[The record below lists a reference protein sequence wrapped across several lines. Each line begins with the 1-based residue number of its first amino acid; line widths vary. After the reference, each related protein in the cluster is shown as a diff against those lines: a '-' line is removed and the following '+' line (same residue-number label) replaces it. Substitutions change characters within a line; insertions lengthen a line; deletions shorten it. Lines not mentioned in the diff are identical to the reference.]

1 MDSAIQRLNNE
12 GFIESLYSRKEE
24 TVFFIIIIVFAS
36 LGPIQLTREV
46 TAKPFCWIYTGSEVK
61 DCVVHFFCRLISITV
76 VVSRDTSAPQLMLA
90 TIGGNVQRLYPRLR
104 SLGRELVK

>member
-1 MDSAIQRLNNE
+1 M
-12 GFIESLYSRKEE
+12 
-24 TVFFIIIIVFAS
+24 VFAR

-46 TAKPFCWIYTGSEVK
+46 TAKPFLLDFYWIRDK
-61 DCVVHFFCRLISITV
+61 KLCVNFFRRLISITV

-104 SLGRELVK
+104 SLARDLVK

>member
-24 TVFFIIIIVFAS
+24 TVFFYHYYCFCKFRTNT
-36 LGPIQLTREV
+36 TREV

-76 VVSRDTSAPQLMLA
+76 VVSRDTSAPQLILA
-90 TIGGNVQRLYPRLR
+90 TIGAVSYTHLTLPTKRI
-104 SLGRELVK
+104 V